1 MNELLALESM
11 KNICGEDT
19 KFRDELLQTMLE
31 FAPSQIAR
39 LRRAEQAGDYAGIQE
54 AAHTLKGSSRTSG
67 GLVLGNACEAL
78 EMLARGGADREALGR
93 ATANVQEE
101 WCQLEQAIHQHFG
114 RNMF

>member
-1 MNELLALESM
+1 MSEVLDIESM
-11 KNICGEDT
+11 KSICGEDT
-19 KFRDELLQTMLE
+19 EFRDELLQTMLE

-39 LRRAEQAGDYAGIQE
+39 LMRATQSGNCTELQE

-93 ATANVQEE
+93 AAANVQEE
-101 WCQLEQAIHQHFG
+101 WCQLEQAIRQHFG
-114 RNMF
+114 Q